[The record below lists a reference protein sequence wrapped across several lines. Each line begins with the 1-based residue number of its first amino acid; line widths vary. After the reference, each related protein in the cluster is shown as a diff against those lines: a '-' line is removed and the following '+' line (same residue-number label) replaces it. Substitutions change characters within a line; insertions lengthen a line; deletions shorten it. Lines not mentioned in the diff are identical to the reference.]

1 MSSEYSTNY
10 FDYMFN
16 NAGRIGADRTDNTQR
31 TLQNTRFA
39 NHMLSSY
46 FNESIS
52 SENIDFVSKQPTMTI
67 SGLARGDGLNGKVV
81 DYDSLLLIKT
91 TQERPQEKLQLMQ
104 RPFLTVPYLGRGS
117 CNPDTESQLLQGES
131 TWDKKGVSTIMDKS
145 FLPYSMYILDDNME
159 KHVKNQEVEESA
171 LEGWVRGGIHSRE
184 LSGK

>member
-1 MSSEYSTNY
+1 
-10 FDYMFN
+10 MFN

-52 SENIDFVSKQPTMTI
+52 SENIEFASKQPTMLI

-91 TQERPQEKLQLMQ
+91 TQDRPQEKLQLMQ

-131 TWDKKGVSTIMDKS
+131 TWDKKGVSVFNVYFGQQYGKTCEKPRSGGKCFRRLGSWRYS
-145 FLPYSMYILDDNME
+145 FT
-159 KHVKNQEVEESA
+159 
-171 LEGWVRGGIHSRE
+171 
-184 LSGK
+184 